1 MKKHFITFVMFC
13 FSFMAFAQSNNTVDI
28 TDEVYEVL
36 SNIEMRGLC
45 TKLSNVKPYTEKYI
59 VSKLD
64 EAIEALQD
72 SDSKYSEN
80 EINILQVYKEKYT
93 EKNEGLNFSHL
104 FYSAS
109 REASSFPVSFTVDLN
124 TDSFVS
130 GGVYS
135 DSDCNSMGYEIWET
149 LDIYGKLGN
158 NISYRSTGYLEITKM
173 PQTLMGTYD
182 IGYWWYDFDT
192 DDYSSTPVR
201 TINTYRNYSVLPY
214 SYKKHWDGSVYY
226 INGGVN
232 AEGLTGWAF
241 EDALAFGMQ
250 GEIHGTF
257 FDNLLDVG
265 IGRINREWAAMD
277 NGSSLVFNANA
288 HPMFGIE
295 YSVNLFEWI
304 SFSSMTGFL
313 EFPNQGYIAENAW
326 YVTDGDGNYVSS
338 KTDSFF
344 FHNLFAIGMLDLDF
358 KYVHWDFGST
368 VILPNRFELGYS
380 FPLLDRVVYQN
391 NVGDYDNLAL
401 FTNLKLRYPSIGY
414 VWGSFYLDEMNS
426 FTAKILEKTRC
437 MFAYQAGGKANI
449 PFLPFTSISLRYT
462 KVEPY
467 CYTHQALS
475 SSSSQPYFPN
485 YISESY
491 TNNGESIG
499 YYLPPNSD
507 ELFVRVETKPLSRAT
522 FALQYQF
529 IRHGVDWGSG
539 ASMYSG
545 SSIYSEL
552 TTGALRDQLTKYF
565 LRDGVYEWM
574 NIISFTASYDFEGVN
589 VPLQIYGTVGY
600 VHNWFTSI
608 GDAEPSKTTA
618 YSKYESD
625 EYQENRGLVLSI
637 GVKAF
642 Y

>member
-72 SDSKYSEN
+72 SDSKFSEK
-80 EINILQVYKEKYT
+80 EINILQVYKEKYK
-93 EKNEGLNFSHL
+93 EKEDGLKLSHL
-104 FYSAS
+104 FYTAS

-124 TDSFVS
+124 SDSFVS

-173 PQTLMGTYD
+173 PQTLLGTYD

-214 SYKKHWDGSVYY
+214 SYKKHWDGSVYFL
-226 INGGVN
+226 NGGVN
-232 AEGLTGWAF
+232 AGGLTGWAF

-313 EFPNQGYIAENAW
+313 EFPNQKYILENAW
-326 YVTDGDGNYVSS
+326 YITDGQGNLVDT

-358 KYVHWDFGST
+358 KYLHWDFGST
-368 VILPNRFELGYS
+368 VVMPNRFELGYS

-401 FTNLKLRYPSIGY
+401 FTNLKLRYPGIGS

-426 FTAKILEKTRC
+426 LTAKIFEKTRC
-437 MFAYQAGGKANI
+437 MFAYQAGSKVII
-449 PFLPFTSISLRYT
+449 PFLPFTSLALRYT

-475 SSSSQPYFPN
+475 SSISQPYFPN

-499 YYLPPNSD
+499 YYLPPNAD
-507 ELFVRVETKPLSRAT
+507 ELFVRIETKPLSRAT

-552 TTGALRDQLTKYF
+552 TTGELRDQLTKYF

-574 NIISFTASYDFEGVN
+574 NIISFTASYDFEGN
-589 VPLQIYGTVGY
+589 NIPLQIYGTVGY

-618 YSKYESD
+618 YLKYESD
-625 EYQENRGLVLSI
+625 EYQENRGLVLSV